1 MKIIT
6 FIYIFALYVL
16 FIPGFCLKQNKL
28 LHSLLFSVCLYFTYD
43 IINNNVE
50 NYETNLQ
57 VKGMEN
63 VNDLI
68 KKQEN
73 QSSKTVTVNNKIQE
87 LPKKNYDNE
96 NSDSSLLST
105 SYKRIDILKEDN
117 DHLTQ
122 TLKAYKGDD
131 DKIDEIKGKMDSCK
145 NQITDLN
152 TQLNSYKGTDAS
164 ADQLNALVN
173 KLQSEIYTLKIQLA
187 NSKQKTQ

>member
-16 FIPGFCLKQNKL
+16 FIPVFCLKQNKL

-57 VKGMEN
+57 VKGMAN
-63 VNDLI
+63 LSDLI
-68 KKQEN
+68 TKHEKN
-73 QSSKTVTVNNKIQE
+73 DSRTVTVNNKIRN
-87 LPKKNYDNE
+87 LPKKYYDNE
-96 NSDSSLLST
+96 TNDSSLLST
-105 SYKRIDILKEDN
+105 SYKRIDTLKEDN

-131 DKIDEIKGKMDSCK
+131 DKMDELKGKMDSYK
-145 NQITDLN
+145 NQITDLK

-164 ADQLNALVN
+164 ADKLNALVN
-173 KLQSEIYTLKIQLA
+173 KLQSQIYTLNIQLA